1 MVAIRS
7 EGLTKYYGDV
17 CGIEDLTF
25 DVNEGEIFGFLG
37 PNGAGKTTFIRTLLG
52 FLSPTAGSAELLG
65 YDITD
70 DRALVTA
77 MEQVGYLPSEPG
89 LDDGVTGRRLLDHY
103 GALRGDT
110 RSEELLEL
118 FTPPLDRKVG
128 EYSRGNKQMLAIVI
142 AFMHDPSLVLMDE
155 PTSGLDPL
163 KQERFHEFVRS
174 EVAAGKTMFLSSHV
188 LSEVQK
194 VCDRVGIIREG
205 RLVELETVEELLS
218 RGGKVVRVR
227 VRGEVGP
234 EAFTIDSVHDLTIGA
249 GADEGLVGHSSD
261 STTVSFTYTGDYD
274 ALVAHLAGFEIL
286 GIDIEEAP
294 LEDVFLQFYGDA
306 PDSDGTGPGAAADA
320 EPGTGSDSGGSD

>member
-1 MVAIRS
+1 MAAIRS
-7 EGLTKYYGDV
+7 EGLSKYYGDV
-17 CGIEDLTF
+17 RGIEDLTF
-25 DVNEGEIFGFLG
+25 DVREGEIFGFLG

-52 FLSPTAGSAELLG
+52 FQSPTAGSAELLG
-65 YDITD
+65 RDIAD
-70 DRALVTA
+70 QQALVA
-77 MEQVGYLPSEPG
+77 AKADVGYLPSDPG
-89 LDDGVTGRRLLDHY
+89 LDEGVTGRRLLDYY
-103 GALRGDT
+103 GSLRGDS
-110 RSEELLEL
+110 RSAELLET

-142 AFMHDPSLVLMDE
+142 AFMHDPDLVVMDE

-174 EVAAGKTMFLSSHV
+174 EAAAGKTLFLSSHI

-227 VRGEVGP
+227 VRGEAGP
-234 EAFTIDSVHDLTIGA
+234 EAFAIDGVHDLTIGA
-249 GADEGLVGHSSD
+249 GEDERLVGHGGD
-261 STTVSFTYTGDYD
+261 STTVSFTFTGDYD
-274 ALVAHLAGFEIL
+274 ALVAHLTGFEVL

-294 LEDVFLQFYGDA
+294 LEDVFLRFYGDA
-306 PDSDGTGPGAAADA
+306 PDGDGTESGPAAAENGAAPEEGA
-320 EPGTGSDSGGSD
+320 